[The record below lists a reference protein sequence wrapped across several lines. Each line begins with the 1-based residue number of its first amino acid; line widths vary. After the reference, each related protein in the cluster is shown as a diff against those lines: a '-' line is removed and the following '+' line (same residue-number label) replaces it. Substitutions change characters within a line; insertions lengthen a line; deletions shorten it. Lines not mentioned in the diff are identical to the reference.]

1 MIIVS
6 RNRGNIEHLHL
17 ISSAN
22 NFPTILV
29 LVCNQREREREREII
44 KVVRLKCLKLE
55 IIL

>member
-6 RNRGNIEHLHL
+6 RNGGNIEHLHL

-29 LVCNQREREREREII
+29 LFWFVNQRVRERDY
-44 KVVRLKCLKLE
+44 KSCSS
-55 IIL
+55 